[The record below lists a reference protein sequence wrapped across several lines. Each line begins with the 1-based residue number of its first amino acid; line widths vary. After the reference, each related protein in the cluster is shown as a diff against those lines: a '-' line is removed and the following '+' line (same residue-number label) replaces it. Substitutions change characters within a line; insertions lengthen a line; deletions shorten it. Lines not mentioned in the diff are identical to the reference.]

1 MQKIEEV
8 LRQDK
13 ASREDN
19 ENMIFETMK
28 DLVNRVKLE
37 LEAEKRD
44 RETSEENILGLIENA
59 CTKLGALNL

>member
-1 MQKIEEV
+1 MQRIEEV

-44 RETSEENILGLIENA
+44 REASEENILGLIENA
-59 CTKLGALNL
+59 CTKLGGLNI

>member
-1 MQKIEEV
+1 
-8 LRQDK
+8 
-13 ASREDN
+13 
-19 ENMIFETMK
+19 MIFETMK

-59 CTKLGALNL
+59 CTKLGALNIWSSVFIKIFSSIFDT